1 MKKLII
7 NVKLINK
14 CKYKKGRI
22 EKKDKSNK
30 KKKEK
35 IIFLVEI
42 SIPLK
47 IN

>member
-30 KKKEK
+30 KKKRK
-35 IIFLVEI
+35 NNIFGGNFH
-42 SIPLK
+42 STK
-47 IN
+47 D